1 MWVLRQCTGPFA
13 GLVYR
18 SFSAVCICLEP
29 CDGTQFPDNGVSFC
43 SFNPSLIFSP
53 LFALQLFLLSL
64 VFFPS
69 KMFGQIQTRTHFTS
83 THYSADVFTFPAKRA
98 DSVTLMT
105 WRDTAQTKTLNR
117 EGFDPGLNP
126 HLDPGV
132 SLQLVKPFDSKGS
145 LTLE

>member
-1 MWVLRQCTGPFA
+1 MEHSSLIMASLSVHSTP
-13 GLVYR
+13 R
-18 SFSAVCICLEP
+18 SF
-29 CDGTQFPDNGVSFC
+29 FF
-43 SFNPSLIFSP
+43 P

-105 WRDTAQTKTLNR
+105 WRHTAQTKTLNR

>member
-1 MWVLRQCTGPFA
+1 MEHSSLIMASLSVHSTP
-13 GLVYR
+13 R
-18 SFSAVCICLEP
+18 SF
-29 CDGTQFPDNGVSFC
+29 F
-43 SFNPSLIFSP
+43 FSP
-53 LFALQLFLLSL
+53 LQLFLLSL

-83 THYSADVFTFPAKRA
+83 THYNADVFTFPAKRA

-105 WRDTAQTKTLNR
+105 WRHTAQTKTLNR

-132 SLQLVKPFDSKGS
+132 SLQLVKPFNSKGS